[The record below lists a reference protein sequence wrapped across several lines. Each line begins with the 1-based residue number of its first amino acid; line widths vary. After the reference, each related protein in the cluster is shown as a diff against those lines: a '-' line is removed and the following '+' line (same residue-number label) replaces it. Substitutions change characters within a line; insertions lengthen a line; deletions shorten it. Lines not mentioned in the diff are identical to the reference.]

1 MNIIYILSGTSMNG
15 GATKSFINLLKDVCE
30 AGNKTLVI
38 CPDKNGI
45 YEYLNDNNIYGA
57 KVQCIDYTYNVLP
70 FIQSGKDF
78 ILFFPRLLK
87 RIVKNRIAAKLL
99 IKIAKNFNPDII
111 HSNTSV
117 NNIGILAAKHL
128 KIPHIWHIRE
138 YGWADFKMKV
148 PFQNKMLKSP
158 NNYTISITKDINKS
172 KSLEDNPN
180 SIVIYN
186 GIITPDCFRFN
197 NSFEQYFLYV
207 GRITE
212 KKGALTLL
220 SAYNH
225 YIESKPAI
233 IWKLKFAGL
242 VNNDFKEK
250 MQSFCRSHGIE
261 QYVEFLGEIDNI
273 SDLMYQS
280 GVVVVPSYCEGFGR
294 VLPEAMANG
303 CLTIA
308 RNTGGSK
315 EQYDNGL
322 DFIGKE
328 IGLRFNNIEELTN
341 LLIEV
346 SSKGKLYYIDMI
358 YRSQQTVKHYYSID
372 TYSRNILNLYNKII
386 DFRK

>member
-1 MNIIYILSGTSMNG
+1 MNIIYVLSGTSMHD
-15 GATKSFINLLKDVCE
+15 GATKSFINLLTDTCK
-30 AGNKTLVI
+30 AGNKALVI

-45 YEYLNDNNIYGA
+45 YKYLNDNNIYGA
-57 KVQCIDYTYNVLP
+57 KVQCINYTYNVLP
-70 FIQSGKDF
+70 FIQSGKDL

-87 RIVKNRIAAKLL
+87 RIIKNRIAAKLL
-99 IKIAKNFNPDII
+99 VKIAKIFNTDII

-117 NNIGILAAKHL
+117 NNIGFLAAKVL

-138 YGWADFKMKV
+138 YGWTDFKMKV
-148 PFQNKMLKSP
+148 PFQNKILKSP
-158 NNYTISITKDINKS
+158 NNYTISITKDISKS
-172 KSLEDNPN
+172 KSLENNPN

-186 GIITPDCFRFN
+186 GIITPECIRFS
-197 NSFEQYFLYV
+197 NSFEQWFLYV

-250 MQSFCRSHGIE
+250 MLSLCRSHGTE

-273 SDLMYQS
+273 CDLMYQS

-308 RNTGGSK
+308 KNAGGSK

-322 DFIGKE
+322 DFTGKE
-328 IGLRFNNIEELTN
+328 IGLRFNNCEELTD
-341 LLIEV
+341 LLIDV
-346 SSKGKLYYIDMI
+346 SSNGKLYYKDMI

-372 TYSRNILNLYNKII
+372 IYSRNILNLYNKII